1 MAAHVSEIVHSGRLV
16 LLDRL
21 EGEVSP
27 EQIFATVPGIG
38 HALARR
44 IHESLGIETLEDLE
58 AAAHDG
64 RLETVSGFG
73 ARRVVRAVREQ
84 LSTIL
89 SRASRL
95 RSQRSPFA
103 DRRHAASVPRP
114 DVETILA
121 VDADYRRE
129 AVPAA

>member
-1 MAAHVSEIVHSGRLV
+1 MPGLPASNADLAAR
-16 LLDRL
+16 LDRVADLL
-21 EGEVSP
+21 EAQDADRYRVAADRRAA
-27 EQIFATVPGIG
+27 ATIRAHPRP
-38 HALARR
+38 LAE

-73 ARRVVRAVREQ
+73 ARRVRAVREQ

-103 DRRHAASVPRP
+103 ERRHAASVPRL
-114 DVETILA
+114 DVESGWA
-121 VDADYRRE
+121 FASSR
-129 AVPAA
+129 